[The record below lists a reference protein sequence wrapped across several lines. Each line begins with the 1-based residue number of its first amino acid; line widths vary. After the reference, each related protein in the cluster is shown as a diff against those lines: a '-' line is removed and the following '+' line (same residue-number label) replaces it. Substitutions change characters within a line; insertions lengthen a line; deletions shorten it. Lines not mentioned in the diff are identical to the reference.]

1 MLSKVPAKIEAIAVR
16 EILDVFIIKLYVAIV
31 RRSLKNGAK
40 YLLNRVVNQEIKM
53 RKYGILND
61 IGFVDTLLPLVDTP

>member
-31 RRSLKNGAK
+31 RRLF
-40 YLLNRVVNQEIKM
+40 L
-53 RKYGILND
+53 
-61 IGFVDTLLPLVDTP
+61 